1 MSQKSRTSRKEAPSR
16 RGEITQWVK
25 KEGSLTYEQIQKRFD
40 VAPMTARRDVTA
52 LAAQGKVVRSLRGA
66 TWVPPD
72 GFLSEGP
79 LWERLGKN
87 LSAKRLIARTAAK
100 LIKSNSTL
108 YLDGS
113 TTSIELARNIA
124 RDRMEV
130 TVVTNSVLVSACF
143 CNATT
148 ARVIQLG
155 GTLNLLSGCATGGE
169 TEEAAKDYFIDI
181 GFFATLG
188 YIPGE
193 GTYESFADTFRVK
206 QAIAR
211 RCSQIVLI
219 LDHTKFG
226 KRSLNQVLDDA
237 SISTII
243 TDRAIPNLKDSR
255 LILAS

>member
-1 MSQKSRTSRKEAPSR
+1 MRKKHRTSRKEAPNR
-16 RGEITQWVK
+16 REVIIQWVK
-25 KEGSLTYEQIQKRFD
+25 EEGSLTYEQIQKRFN

-52 LAAQGKVVRSLRGA
+52 LETQGKVVRSLRGA

-72 GFLSEGP
+72 GFLTEGP

-87 LSAKRLIARTAAK
+87 LPAKRAIAKAAAK

-113 TTSIELARNIA
+113 TTSIELARIIA
-124 RDRMEV
+124 RTRMDV
-130 TVVTNSVLVSACF
+130 TVVTSSVLVSACF
-143 CNATT
+143 CSATS

-155 GTLNLLSGCATGGE
+155 GILHLFSGCTTGVE
-169 TEEAAKDYFIDI
+169 TEESAQDYFIDV

-206 QAIAR
+206 QAIAK

-226 KRSLNQVLDDA
+226 KRSLNRVLEDA

-243 TDRAIPNLKDSR
+243 TDRPIPNLRDSR

>member
-1 MSQKSRTSRKEAPSR
+1 MSQKPRTSRKEAPSR
-16 RGEITQWVK
+16 REEIIQWVK
-25 KEGSLTYEQIQKRFD
+25 KEGSLTYEQIQKRFN

-52 LAAQGKVVRSLRGA
+52 LASQGKVVRSLRGA

-72 GFLSEGP
+72 GFLAEGP

-87 LSAKRLIARTAAK
+87 LPAKRVIARTAAK
-100 LIKSNSTL
+100 LIKANSTL

-113 TTSIELARNIA
+113 TTSIELARIISRA
-124 RDRMEV
+124 RMDV
-130 TVVTNSVLVSACF
+130 TIVTNSVLVSACF
-143 CNATT
+143 CSATS
-148 ARVIQLG
+148 ARVVQLG
-155 GTLNLLSGCATGGE
+155 GMLNLLSGCTTGVE
-169 TEEAAKDYFIDI
+169 TEDAAKDYFIDV

-206 QAIAR
+206 QAVAK

-226 KRSLNQVLDDA
+226 KRSLNRVLDDA
-237 SISTII
+237 NITTII
-243 TDRAIPNLKDSR
+243 TDRPIPNLKDSR

>member
-1 MSQKSRTSRKEAPSR
+1 MSPKSRTSRKEAPTR
-16 RGEITQWVK
+16 RDQITQWVRQ
-25 KEGSLTYEQIQKRFD
+25 EGSLTYEQIQRRFN
-40 VAPMTARRDVTA
+40 VAPMTARRDVAA
-52 LAAQGKVVRSLRGA
+52 LATQGKVVRSLRGA

-87 LSAKRLIARTAAK
+87 LAAKRAIARTAAR
-100 LIKSNSTL
+100 LIKPNSTL

-113 TTSIELARNIA
+113 TTSIELARILA
-124 RDRMEV
+124 REQLEV
-130 TVVTNSVLVSACF
+130 TIVTNSVLVSACF
-143 CNATT
+143 CSATS

-155 GTLNLLSGCATGGE
+155 GTLNVLSGCTTGVE
-169 TEEAAKDYFIDI
+169 TENAAKDYFIDA

-206 QAIAR
+206 QAIAK
-211 RCSQIVLI
+211 RCAQVVLI

-226 KRSLNQVLDDA
+226 KRSLNRVLEDA
-237 SISTII
+237 SISTIV
-243 TDRAIPNLKDSR
+243 TDRPIPNLKDSR
-255 LILAS
+255 VILAS